1 MSTRILYSSGRI
13 VFIQLIILMGFLSLL
28 GRLIYLQIYQDIFLD
43 DQVFNRLDSQYS
55 LLAPRGKIL
64 DRNGNVLA
72 LDIKGYSVGIDLEK
86 FQFEEEI
93 IIFIS
98 KLLDKDFLSLSNMLY
113 GKSSGYKEIS
123 RNINFE
129 TKEKLKDKKIPGMYF
144 RENLRRSYPERNITS
159 HVVGLTDIDRKGIQG
174 VELIFNNELR
184 GEEGSFEGIKG
195 AKNAKLEGKRIS
207 AVSGKNI
214 TLTIDI
220 NIQSI
225 AYHQLNEAIKANNA
239 KAGSIV
245 VIEPKS
251 GDILGLVNYPSFD
264 PSNRKNLVDMSR
276 LRNRATI
283 DIFEPGSVLKP
294 LAMSAILESDYLPK
308 ISKID
313 TSPGWIEYEGFKT
326 SDFKDYGELSLSQII
341 SLSSNVGMVKLC
353 QYQDIEHLTNYYK
366 KFGIGRYPTSI
377 MLPAR
382 EGFLPHSSQFTLRD
396 KVSSCYG
403 YGMTLSAIQIA
414 QAYSVFANDGNFIE
428 LNLFKDHSFDEPLHE
443 KVLQKETNDIVLDM
457 LVETVNSSNGT
468 ASKARLLDKTVAGKT
483 GTAKESLE
491 EETTYSATFAGFV
504 PHDEPEL
511 LAVVVLNG
519 LSGEEYSG
527 GKVSAPVFSRLM
539 QQILMLQD
547 LKI

>member
-1 MSTRILYSSGRI
+1 MSIRILYSSGRI
-13 VFIQLIILMGFLSLL
+13 VFIQLIILIGLLSLL
-28 GRLIYLQIYQDIFLD
+28 GRLVYLQIYQDIFLD

-86 FQFEEEI
+86 FKFEEEI
-93 IIFIS
+93 ITFLS

-129 TKEKLKDKKIPGMYF
+129 TKENLKDKKIPGMYF

-195 AKNAKLEGKRIS
+195 AKNTKLEGKRIS

-220 NIQSI
+220 NIQST

-403 YGMTLSAIQIA
+403 YGMTLSALQIA
-414 QAYSVFANDGNFIE
+414 QAYSVFANEGNFIE

-443 KVLQKETNDIVLDM
+443 RVLQKETNDIILDM

-468 ASKARLLDKTVAGKT
+468 ASKARLLDKIVAGKT

-539 QQILMLQD
+539 QQIFMLQD

>member
-1 MSTRILYSSGRI
+1 MSARILYSSGRI
-13 VFIQLIILMGFLSLL
+13 VFIQLIILIGFLSLL
-28 GRLIYLQIYQDIFLD
+28 GRLIYLQIFQDIFLD
-43 DQVFNRLDSQYS
+43 DQVFNRLESQYS

-72 LDIKGYSVGIDLEK
+72 LDIKGYSVGVDLEK
-86 FQFEEEI
+86 FRFEEET
-93 IIFIS
+93 IIFLS
-98 KLLDKDFLSLSNMLY
+98 ELLDKEPSSLSNKLY

-123 RNINFE
+123 RNINFK
-129 TKEKLKDKKIPGMYF
+129 TKEKLKDKKISGIYF

-174 VELIFNNELR
+174 VELIFDNELR

-195 AKNAKLEGKRIS
+195 AKNTKLEGKRIE

-214 TLTIDI
+214 ILTIDI

-225 AYHQLNEAIKANNA
+225 AYHQLNEAIKENNA

-245 VIEPKS
+245 VIEPKT

-264 PSNRKNLVDMSR
+264 PSNRKNLMDMSK

-308 ISKID
+308 TSKID

-326 SDFKDYGELSLSQII
+326 SDFKDYGTLSLSQII

-403 YGMTLSAIQIA
+403 YGMTLSALQIA
-414 QAYSVFANDGNFIE
+414 QAYSVFANEGNFIE

-443 KVLQKETNDIVLDM
+443 KVLQKETNNIILDM

-468 ASKARLLDKTVAGKT
+468 ASKARLQEKIVAGKT

-504 PHDEPEL
+504 PHDEPEY

-519 LSGEEYSG
+519 LSGEDYSG
-527 GKVSAPVFSRLM
+527 GRVSAPVFSRLM
-539 QQILMLQD
+539 QQIFMLQD

>member
-1 MSTRILYSSGRI
+1 M
-13 VFIQLIILMGFLSLL
+13 

-86 FQFEEEI
+86 FKFEEEAI
-93 IIFIS
+93 NFLS
-98 KLLDKDFLSLSNMLY
+98 GLLDKDPLSLSNILY

-129 TKEKLKDKKIPGMYF
+129 TKEKLKVKKIPGVYF

-174 VELIFNNELR
+174 VELIFDNELR

-195 AKNAKLEGKRIS
+195 AKNTKLEGKRVE

-214 TLTIDI
+214 ALTIDI

-225 AYHQLNEAIKANNA
+225 AYHQLNKAIKENDA

-264 PSNRKNLVDMSR
+264 PSNRKNLVDMSK

-294 LAMSAILESDYLPK
+294 LAMSAILESDNLPK
-308 ISKID
+308 TAKVD

-326 SDFKDYGELSLSQII
+326 SDFKDYGTLSLSQII

-366 KFGIGRYPTSI
+366 KFGIGLYPTSI

-403 YGMTLSAIQIA
+403 YGMTLSALQIA
-414 QAYSVFANDGNFIE
+414 VSYTH
-428 LNLFKDHSFDEPLHE
+428 LTLP
-443 KVLQKETNDIVLDM
+443 TNREV
-457 LVETVNSSNGT
+457 
-468 ASKARLLDKTVAGKT
+468 
-483 GTAKESLE
+483 
-491 EETTYSATFAGFV
+491 
-504 PHDEPEL
+504 
-511 LAVVVLNG
+511 
-519 LSGEEYSG
+519 
-527 GKVSAPVFSRLM
+527 
-539 QQILMLQD
+539 
-547 LKI
+547 

>member
-1 MSTRILYSSGRI
+1 MSARILYSSGRI
-13 VFIQLIILMGFLSLL
+13 VFIQLIILIGFLSLL
-28 GRLIYLQIYQDIFLD
+28 GRLIYLQIFQDIFLD
-43 DQVFNRLDSQYS
+43 DQVFNRLESQYS

-72 LDIKGYSVGIDLEK
+72 LDIKGYSVGVDLEK
-86 FQFEEEI
+86 FRFEEET
-93 IIFIS
+93 IIFLSELI
-98 KLLDKDFLSLSNMLY
+98 DKEPSSLSNMLY

-123 RNINFE
+123 RNINFK
-129 TKEKLKDKKIPGMYF
+129 TKEKLKDKKISGIYF

-174 VELIFNNELR
+174 VELIFDNELR

-195 AKNAKLEGKRIS
+195 AKNTKLEGKRIA

-225 AYHQLNEAIKANNA
+225 AYHQLNKAIKENNA

-245 VIEPKS
+245 VIEPKT

-264 PSNRKNLVDMSR
+264 PSNRKNLIDMSK

-308 ISKID
+308 TSKID

-326 SDFKDYGELSLSQII
+326 SDFKDYGALSLSQII

-403 YGMTLSAIQIA
+403 YGMTLSALQIA
-414 QAYSVFANDGNFIE
+414 QAYSVFANEGNFIE

-443 KVLQKETNDIVLDM
+443 KVLQKETNNIILDM

-468 ASKARLLDKTVAGKT
+468 ASKARLQEKIVAGKT

-504 PHDEPEL
+504 PHDEPEY

-519 LSGEEYSG
+519 LSGEDYSG
-527 GKVSAPVFSRLM
+527 GRVSAPVFSRLM
-539 QQILMLQD
+539 QQIFMLQD

>member
-1 MSTRILYSSGRI
+1 MSARILYSSGRI
-13 VFIQLIILMGFLSLL
+13 VFIQLIILIGFLSLL
-28 GRLIYLQIYQDIFLD
+28 GRLIYLQIFQDIFLD
-43 DQVFNRLDSQYS
+43 DQVFNRLESQYS

-72 LDIKGYSVGIDLEK
+72 LDIKGYSVGVDLEK
-86 FQFEEEI
+86 FRFEEET
-93 IIFIS
+93 IIFLS
-98 KLLDKDFLSLSNMLY
+98 ELLDKEPSSLSNMLY

-123 RNINFE
+123 RNINFK
-129 TKEKLKDKKIPGMYF
+129 TKEKLKDKKISGIYF

-174 VELIFNNELR
+174 VELIFDNELR

-195 AKNAKLEGKRIS
+195 AKNTKLEGKRIE

-214 TLTIDI
+214 ILTIDI

-225 AYHQLNEAIKANNA
+225 AYHQLNEAIKENNA

-264 PSNRKNLVDMSR
+264 PSNRKNLMDMSK

-308 ISKID
+308 TSKID

-326 SDFKDYGELSLSQII
+326 SDFKDYGTLSLSQII

-403 YGMTLSAIQIA
+403 YGMTLSALQIA
-414 QAYSVFANDGNFIE
+414 QAYSVFANEGNFIE

-468 ASKARLLDKTVAGKT
+468 ASKARLQEKIVAGKT

-504 PHDEPEL
+504 PHDEPEY

-519 LSGEEYSG
+519 LSGEDYSG
-527 GKVSAPVFSRLM
+527 GRVSAPVFSRLM
-539 QQILMLQD
+539 QQIFMLQD

>member
-1 MSTRILYSSGRI
+1 MSARILYSSGRI
-13 VFIQLIILMGFLSLL
+13 VFIQLIILIGLLSLL
-28 GRLIYLQIYQDIFLD
+28 GRLIYLQIFQDIFLD
-43 DQVFNRLDSQYS
+43 DQVFNRLESQYS

-72 LDIKGYSVGIDLEK
+72 LDIKGYSVGVDLEK
-86 FQFEEEI
+86 FRFEEET
-93 IIFIS
+93 IIFLS
-98 KLLDKDFLSLSNMLY
+98 ELLDKEPSSLSNVLY

-123 RNINFE
+123 RNINFK
-129 TKEKLKDKKIPGMYF
+129 TKEKLKDKKISGIYF

-174 VELIFNNELR
+174 VELIFDNELR

-195 AKNAKLEGKRIS
+195 AKNTKLEGKRIE

-214 TLTIDI
+214 ILTIDI

-225 AYHQLNEAIKANNA
+225 AYHQLNEAIKKNNA

-245 VIEPKS
+245 VIEPKT

-264 PSNRKNLVDMSR
+264 PSNRKNLTDMSK

-294 LAMSAILESDYLPK
+294 LAMSAILESDYLPRT
-308 ISKID
+308 SKID

-326 SDFKDYGELSLSQII
+326 SDFKDYGALSLSQII

-353 QYQDIEHLTNYYK
+353 QSQDIEHLTNYYK

-403 YGMTLSAIQIA
+403 YGMTLSALQIA
-414 QAYSVFANDGNFIE
+414 QAYSVFANEGNFIE

-468 ASKARLLDKTVAGKT
+468 ASKARLQEKIVAGKT

-504 PHDEPEL
+504 PHDEPEY

-519 LSGEEYSG
+519 LSGEDYSG
-527 GKVSAPVFSRLM
+527 GRVSAPVFSRLM
-539 QQILMLQD
+539 QQIFMLQD

>member
-13 VFIQLIILMGFLSLL
+13 VFIQLIILIGFLSLL

-86 FQFEEEI
+86 FKFEEETI
-93 IIFIS
+93 TFLS
-98 KLLDKDFLSLSNMLY
+98 ELLDKDPFSLSNILY

-129 TKEKLKDKKIPGMYF
+129 TKEKLKDKKIPGLYF

-174 VELIFNNELR
+174 VELIFDNELR

-195 AKNAKLEGKRIS
+195 AKNTKLEGKRIE

-264 PSNRKNLVDMSR
+264 PSNRKNLMDMSK

-308 ISKID
+308 TSKID

-326 SDFKDYGELSLSQII
+326 SDFKDYGTLSLSQII

-403 YGMTLSAIQIA
+403 YGMTLSALQIA
-414 QAYSVFANDGNFIE
+414 QAYSVFANEGNFIE

-468 ASKARLLDKTVAGKT
+468 ASKARLQEKIVAGKT

-519 LSGEEYSG
+519 LSGEDYSG

-539 QQILMLQD
+539 QQIFMLQD

>member
-1 MSTRILYSSGRI
+1 MSARILYSSGRI
-13 VFIQLIILMGFLSLL
+13 VFIQLIILIGLLSLL
-28 GRLIYLQIYQDIFLD
+28 GRLIYLQIFQDIFLD
-43 DQVFNRLDSQYS
+43 DQVFNRLESQYS

-72 LDIKGYSVGIDLEK
+72 LDIKGYSVGVDLEK
-86 FQFEEEI
+86 FRFEEET
-93 IIFIS
+93 IIFLS
-98 KLLDKDFLSLSNMLY
+98 ELLDKEPSSLSNVLY

-123 RNINFE
+123 RNINFK
-129 TKEKLKDKKIPGMYF
+129 TKEKLKDKKISGIYF

-174 VELIFNNELR
+174 VELIFDNELR

-195 AKNAKLEGKRIS
+195 AKNTKLEGKRIE

-214 TLTIDI
+214 ILTIDI

-225 AYHQLNEAIKANNA
+225 AYHQLNEAIKENNA

-245 VIEPKS
+245 VIEPKT

-264 PSNRKNLVDMSR
+264 PSNRKNLMDMSK

-308 ISKID
+308 TSKID

-326 SDFKDYGELSLSQII
+326 SDFKDYGALSLSQII

-353 QYQDIEHLTNYYK
+353 QSQDIEHLTNYYK

-403 YGMTLSAIQIA
+403 YGMTLSALQIA
-414 QAYSVFANDGNFIE
+414 QAYSVFANEGNFIE

-468 ASKARLLDKTVAGKT
+468 ASKARLQEKIVAGKT

-519 LSGEEYSG
+519 LSGEDYSG
-527 GKVSAPVFSRLM
+527 GRVSAPVFSRLM
-539 QQILMLQD
+539 QQIFMLQD

>member
-13 VFIQLIILMGFLSLL
+13 VFIQLIILIGLLSLL
-28 GRLIYLQIYQDIFLD
+28 GRLIYLQIFQDIFLD
-43 DQVFNRLDSQYS
+43 NQVFNRLDSQYS

-86 FQFEEEI
+86 FKFEEEI
-93 IIFIS
+93 ITFLS
-98 KLLDKDFLSLSNMLY
+98 KQLDKDFLSLSNMLY

-129 TKEKLKDKKIPGMYF
+129 TKEKLKDKKIPGIYF

-195 AKNAKLEGKRIS
+195 AKNTKLEGKRIA

-214 TLTIDI
+214 SLTIDI

-308 ISKID
+308 TSKID
-313 TSPGWIEYEGFKT
+313 TSPGWIEYEGFRT

-366 KFGIGRYPTSI
+366 KFGVGRYPTSI

-403 YGMTLSAIQIA
+403 YGMTLSALQIA
-414 QAYSVFANDGNFIE
+414 QAYSVFANEGNFIE
-428 LNLFKDHSFDEPLHE
+428 LNLFKDHSFDERLHE

-468 ASKARLLDKTVAGKT
+468 ASKARLPDKIVAGKT

-491 EETTYSATFAGFV
+491 QETTYSATFAGFV
-504 PHDEPEL
+504 PHDQPEL

-539 QQILMLQD
+539 QQIFMLQD

>member
-1 MSTRILYSSGRI
+1 MSARILYSSGRI
-13 VFIQLIILMGFLSLL
+13 VFIQLIILIGFLSLL
-28 GRLIYLQIYQDIFLD
+28 GRLIYLQIFQDIFLD
-43 DQVFNRLDSQYS
+43 DQVFNRLESQYS

-72 LDIKGYSVGIDLEK
+72 LDIKGYSVGVDLEK
-86 FQFEEEI
+86 FRFEEET
-93 IIFIS
+93 IIFLS
-98 KLLDKDFLSLSNMLY
+98 ELLDKEPSSLSNMLY

-123 RNINFE
+123 RNINYK
-129 TKEKLKDKKIPGMYF
+129 TKEKLKDKKISGIYF

-174 VELIFNNELR
+174 VELIFDNELR

-195 AKNAKLEGKRIS
+195 AKNTKLEGKRIE

-214 TLTIDI
+214 ILTIDI

-225 AYHQLNEAIKANNA
+225 AYHQLNEAIKENNA

-245 VIEPKS
+245 VIEPKT

-264 PSNRKNLVDMSR
+264 PSNRKNLIDMSK

-308 ISKID
+308 TSKID

-326 SDFKDYGELSLSQII
+326 SDFKDYGALSLSQII

-403 YGMTLSAIQIA
+403 YGMTLSALQIA
-414 QAYSVFANDGNFIE
+414 QAYSVFANEGNFIE

-468 ASKARLLDKTVAGKT
+468 ASKARLQEKIVAGKT

-504 PHDEPEL
+504 PHDEPEY

-519 LSGEEYSG
+519 LSGEDYSG
-527 GKVSAPVFSRLM
+527 GRVSAPVFSRLM
-539 QQILMLQD
+539 QQIFMLQD

>member
-1 MSTRILYSSGRI
+1 MSARILYSSGRI
-13 VFIQLIILMGFLSLL
+13 VFIQLIILIGFLSLL
-28 GRLIYLQIYQDIFLD
+28 GRLIYLQIFQDIFLD
-43 DQVFNRLDSQYS
+43 DQVFNRLESQYS

-72 LDIKGYSVGIDLEK
+72 LDIKGYSVGVDLEK
-86 FQFEEEI
+86 FRFEEET
-93 IIFIS
+93 IIFLS
-98 KLLDKDFLSLSNMLY
+98 ELLDKEPSSLSNMLY

-123 RNINFE
+123 RNINYK
-129 TKEKLKDKKIPGMYF
+129 TKEKLKDKKISGIYF

-174 VELIFNNELR
+174 VELIFDNELR

-195 AKNAKLEGKRIS
+195 AKNTKLEGKRIE

-214 TLTIDI
+214 ILTIDI

-225 AYHQLNEAIKANNA
+225 AYHQLNEAIKENNA

-245 VIEPKS
+245 VIEPKT

-264 PSNRKNLVDMSR
+264 PSNRKNLMDMSK

-308 ISKID
+308 TSKID

-326 SDFKDYGELSLSQII
+326 SDFKDYGALSLSQII

-353 QYQDIEHLTNYYK
+353 QSQDIEHLTNYYK

-403 YGMTLSAIQIA
+403 YGMTLSALQIA
-414 QAYSVFANDGNFIE
+414 QAYSVFANEGNFIE

-468 ASKARLLDKTVAGKT
+468 ASKARLQEKIVAGKT

-504 PHDEPEL
+504 PHDEPEY

-519 LSGEEYSG
+519 LSGEDYSG
-527 GKVSAPVFSRLM
+527 GRVSAPVFSRLM
-539 QQILMLQD
+539 QQIFMLQD